1 MYLEIKNIT
10 KVIDHTKIL
19 DSVTISMEKGK
30 IYGLKGK
37 NGSGKTMIMKAICGL
52 IRVTEGE
59 IWIGGEQLGKKY
71 DFPRSVGAFIET
83 PGFVENYSGYTNL
96 KMLADMKGIIG
107 QNEIENMMERVGLN
121 PKEKKKVKKYSLG
134 MRQKLGIVAAIME
147 HPDLIILD
155 EPTNALDE
163 DSIQVL
169 HCLLEEEKERGAL
182 IIIASH
188 DEEELKQLCDD
199 IYMVNAGKVTKK
211 IAEKVK

>member
-1 MYLEIKNIT
+1 
-10 KVIDHTKIL
+10 
-19 DSVTISMEKGK
+19 
-30 IYGLKGK
+30 
-37 NGSGKTMIMKAICGL
+37 
-52 IRVTEGE
+52 
-59 IWIGGEQLGKKY
+59 
-71 DFPRSVGAFIET
+71 
-83 PGFVENYSGYTNL
+83 
-96 KMLADMKGIIG
+96 MLADMKGIIG